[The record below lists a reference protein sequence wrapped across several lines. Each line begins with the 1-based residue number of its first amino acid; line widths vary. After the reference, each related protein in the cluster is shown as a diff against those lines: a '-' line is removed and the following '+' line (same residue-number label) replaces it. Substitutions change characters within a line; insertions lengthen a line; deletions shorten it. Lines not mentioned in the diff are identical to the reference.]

1 MVVALKQMHIAGP
14 KMGPTVASRLAVQQ
28 SQHKNVVFLVS
39 LHDGYN
45 KFGWFPE
52 NMDFCPQKQDF
63 FAQKSAFYYAAPMLA
78 PLFWARP
85 DPNQWDHKFSI
96 LWGTLDAFGFS
107 VDAHSASWRAVLCLQ
122 FPKMTLFGA
131 KTIPDICHG
140 RHGRRPCKFFLPGV
154 KFSRLNA
161 KNLPF
166 YTMAY
171 CL

>member
-131 KTIPDICHG
+131 KTCCLLHPKCCDLGNNKTCTG
-140 RHGRRPCKFFLPGV
+140 KNTPQNFCV
-154 KFSRLNA
+154 RLTHEER
-161 KNLPF
+161 LH
-166 YTMAY
+166 
-171 CL
+171 

>member
-14 KMGPTVASRLAVQQ
+14 KMGPTVASKLAVQQ

-107 VDAHSASWRAVLCLQ
+107 VDAHSASWRAVLCLRL
-122 FPKMTLFGA
+122 PKMTLFWA
-131 KTIPDICHG
+131 KTCSLLHPKCCDLGNNKTCTSKNTPLNFCI
-140 RHGRRPCKFFLPGV
+140 
-154 KFSRLNA
+154 RLTHEEP
-161 KNLPF
+161 LH
-166 YTMAY
+166 
-171 CL
+171 